1 MLLMMYVNFEFLY
14 RCCIYNQFDINIAF
28 AVAGSVD
35 DGSVKGSVIMGPEG
49 ELINVG
55 GTIKPHLRDIDLVHD
70 ANKVFGKGEKKSFYQ
85 ERHVPARLTFYQLGN
100 FEFNL

>member
-1 MLLMMYVNFEFLY
+1 M
-14 RCCIYNQFDINIAF
+14 C

-70 ANKVFGKGEKKSFYQ
+70 ANKVFGKGEKKVFIKNVTS
-85 ERHVPARLTFYQLGN
+85 RPARLTFYQLGN

>member
-1 MLLMMYVNFEFLY
+1 M
-14 RCCIYNQFDINIAF
+14 C

-70 ANKVFGKGEKKSFYQ
+70 ANKVFGKGEKKKLLS
-85 ERHVPARLTFYQLGN
+85 RMSCPARLTFYQLRN

>member
-1 MLLMMYVNFEFLY
+1 M
-14 RCCIYNQFDINIAF
+14 C

-70 ANKVFGKGEKKSFYQ
+70 ANKVFGKGEEKKVIKNVTSLQ
-85 ERHVPARLTFYQLGN
+85 G
-100 FEFNL
+100 

>member
-1 MLLMMYVNFEFLY
+1 M
-14 RCCIYNQFDINIAF
+14 C

-70 ANKVFGKGEKKSFYQ
+70 ANKVFGKGEKKRFYQ

>member
-1 MLLMMYVNFEFLY
+1 MLLMMYINFEFLL
-14 RCCIYNQFDINIAF
+14 RFFIYNQFDINIVF

-70 ANKVFGKGEKKSFYQ
+70 ANKVFGKGEEKKFLSRTSRPCNVDFLPI
-85 ERHVPARLTFYQLGN
+85 RKF
-100 FEFNL
+100 

>member
-1 MLLMMYVNFEFLY
+1 MLLMMYINFEFLL
-14 RCCIYNQFDINIAF
+14 RFFIYNQFDINIVF

-70 ANKVFGKGEKKSFYQ
+70 ANKVFGKGEKKSVYQ
-85 ERHVPARLTFYQLGN
+85 VPARLTFYQLGN

>member
-1 MLLMMYVNFEFLY
+1 M
-14 RCCIYNQFDINIAF
+14 C

-70 ANKVFGKGEKKSFYQ
+70 ANKVFGKGE
-85 ERHVPARLTFYQLGN
+85 
-100 FEFNL
+100 

>member
-1 MLLMMYVNFEFLY
+1 MLLMMYINFEFLL
-14 RCCIYNQFDINIAF
+14 RFFIYNQFYINIVF

-70 ANKVFGKGEKKSFYQ
+70 ANKVFGKGEKKKFLSSPCKVDFLPI
-85 ERHVPARLTFYQLGN
+85 RKF
-100 FEFNL
+100 